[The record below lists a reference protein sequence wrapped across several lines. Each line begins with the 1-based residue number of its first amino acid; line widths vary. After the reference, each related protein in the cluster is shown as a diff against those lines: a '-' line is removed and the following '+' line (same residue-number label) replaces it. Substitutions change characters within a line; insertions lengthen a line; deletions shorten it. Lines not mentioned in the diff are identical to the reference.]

1 MSRTKSSARW
11 LREHFEDIYVKKAQL
26 EGYRSRASYKLIEL
40 QEKDKLI
47 KPGMNVIDLGAAPGG
62 WSQLAAKWV
71 GTEGRI
77 IASDILPMEPLAGV
91 IFIQGDF
98 HQQSTID
105 DILTAMQQQRADVI
119 ISDMAPNTTGMQGV
133 DQSRSMY
140 LAELAL
146 DLNQY
151 LLKTG
156 GSFVVKTFQG
166 EGSDNYLK
174 SLRSLFK
181 QVLIR
186 KPKAS
191 RARSREVYLVAKGY
205 QLV

>member
-1 MSRTKSSARW
+1 
-11 LREHFEDIYVKKAQL
+11 
-26 EGYRSRASYKLIEL
+26 
-40 QEKDKLI
+40 
-47 KPGMNVIDLGAAPGG
+47 MNVIDLGAAPGG